1 MFLNG
6 IEQLLRRKIVLIAG
20 IAALIFLGF
29 YWWGISAASSAFDKG
44 ELTSWDEEAQTVV
57 SMLRPADAALAAII
71 TAGPLAATLITALAV
86 VLGSSMLPEEISR
99 GRMPFWL
106 SLPQSRLR
114 VYSMIS
120 LAPFAVS
127 LGLALL
133 LFGGIL
139 GITRLYF
146 PFTSRNLILAFFSMI
161 LWLGVV
167 WSCVT
172 ALSIILRKV
181 ASMVITFFLAGLASM
196 FGGVYELMM
205 MFPGEAPAALVT
217 VARVTMFVFPADRG
231 FRGVLYGIIPVDAAV
246 TENMAFF
253 GVTAEIPPE
262 HLMYGAVWALL
273 LLWLGY
279 LRFRKMDF

>member
-20 IAALIFLGF
+20 IAALVFLGF

-44 ELTSWDEEAQTVV
+44 ELTSWDEHSQMVV

-86 VLGSSMLPEEISR
+86 VIGSSMLPEEISR

-114 VYSMIS
+114 VYGMIS
-120 LAPFAVS
+120 LAPFVVS

-146 PFTSRNLILAFFSMI
+146 PFSPRSLILALFSMI

-196 FGGVYELMM
+196 FGGIYELMM

-231 FRGVLYGIIPVDAAV
+231 FRGVLYGIMPADAAV

-262 HLMYGAVWALL
+262 HLIYGALWALL
-273 LLWLGY
+273 LLGLGY
-279 LRFRKMDF
+279 LRFRRFDF

>member
-139 GITRLYF
+139 AITRLYF